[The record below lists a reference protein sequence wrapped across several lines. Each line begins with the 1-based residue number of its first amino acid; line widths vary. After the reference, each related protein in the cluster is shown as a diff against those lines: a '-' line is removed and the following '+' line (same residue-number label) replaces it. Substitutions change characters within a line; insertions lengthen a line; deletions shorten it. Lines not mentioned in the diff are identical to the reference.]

1 MRQGHA
7 RTYDHTSNGE
17 SITDDMIEKF
27 ADEAGRGYTPEQLQN
42 RYRGPGRP
50 PLGSD
55 AKTVESVRL
64 DPDTKRALA
73 QRAEHDGTSVS
84 ETIRHAIDNYLKAS

>member
-1 MRQGHA
+1 MNT
-7 RTYDHTSNGE
+7 RTYGHTSTGE
-17 SITDDMIEKF
+17 PITDEMIEEF
-27 ADEAGRGYTPEQLQN
+27 ADEADRGYTTGQFDHH
-42 RYRGPGRP
+42 RRGPGRP
-50 PLGSD
+50 PLGPD

-84 ETIRHAIDNYLKAS
+84 EAIRQAINNYLKAS